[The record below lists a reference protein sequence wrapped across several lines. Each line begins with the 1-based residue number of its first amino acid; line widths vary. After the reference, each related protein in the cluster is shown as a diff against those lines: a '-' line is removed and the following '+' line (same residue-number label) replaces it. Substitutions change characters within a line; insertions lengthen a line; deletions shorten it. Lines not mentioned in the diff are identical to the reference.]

1 MKRLTPKAIIHVIT
15 VDLSIPNIQ
24 ELGHI
29 NKAKLI
35 GSFYVEPP
43 NQTYTMPVSEIN
55 ELTFWMSRMWVH
67 IYEKDSFRSVHLLP
81 T

>member
-43 NQTYTMPVSEIN
+43 NQTYTHHASEWN
-55 ELTFWMSRMWVH
+55 
-67 IYEKDSFRSVHLLP
+67 
-81 T
+81 